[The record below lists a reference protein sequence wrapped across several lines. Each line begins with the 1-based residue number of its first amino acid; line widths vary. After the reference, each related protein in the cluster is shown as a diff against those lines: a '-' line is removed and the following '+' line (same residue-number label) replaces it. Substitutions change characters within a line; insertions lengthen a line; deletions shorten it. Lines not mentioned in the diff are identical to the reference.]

1 MGGPALT
8 PVDVAIAQLL
18 AAADSAPTAPQPG
31 ATLDALGR
39 VLAQDLHAPFDQP
52 AADNSAVDGYAVR
65 SQEVETGRPLPVS
78 QRIAA
83 GDAALP
89 LTPGTV
95 ARIFTGA
102 PLPAGADAVVM
113 QEDAQPAAEGMRF
126 TAAPRPGANVRR
138 RGHEIAAGSLLL
150 PAGTRL
156 RPQELGLI
164 ASAGLAQIPLFR
176 PLRVALLSTGRELLE
191 PGQDE
196 AAQLASGARLFNSNR
211 YTLTGLLRG
220 LGCQI
225 DDFGIVDDTLAAT
238 RTALQRAAAVAD
250 LLITTG
256 GASVGEE
263 DHLISAIQQ
272 LGRLTLWQLAIKPG
286 KPFAFGEVGTTPIMA
301 LPGNPAAVLVTFCI
315 LCRPYLLR
323 RQGVREVAPL
333 RVRLPA
339 GFSVSQPGKRRE
351 YLRAR
356 LLRDAAGHDRLEP
369 HPNQGSGVLRSA
381 AWADGLAVVE
391 PGQRVAP
398 GDLID
403 FHPFA
408 ALLG

>member
-1 MGGPALT
+1 
-8 PVDVAIAQLL
+8 
-18 AAADSAPTAPQPG
+18 
-31 ATLDALGR
+31 
-39 VLAQDLHAPFDQP
+39 
-52 AADNSAVDGYAVR
+52 
-65 SQEVETGRPLPVS
+65 
-78 QRIAA
+78 
-83 GDAALP
+83 
-89 LTPGTV
+89 
-95 ARIFTGA
+95 
-102 PLPAGADAVVM
+102 M
-113 QEDAQPAAEGMRF
+113 QEDADPEADQVRF

-138 RGHEIAAGSLLL
+138 RGHEIEAGSLLL

-156 RPQELGLI
+156 RPPELGLI
-164 ASAGLAQIPLFR
+164 ASAGVAQIPLCR

-191 PGQDE
+191 PGQGGAE
-196 AAQLASGARLFNSNR
+196 QLASGARLFNSNR
-211 YTLTGLLRG
+211 YLLTGLLRG

-238 RTALQRAAAVAD
+238 RAALQQAAAVAD

-272 LGRLTLWQLAIKPG
+272 LGSLKLWQLAIKPG
-286 KPFAFGEVGTTPIMA
+286 KPFAFGEIGTTPIMA
-301 LPGNPAAVLVTFCI
+301 LPGNPAAVLVTFCM

-333 RVRLPA
+333 RVGVPA
-339 GFSVSQPGKRRE
+339 GFSVGQPGKRRE
-351 YLRAR
+351 YLRVR
-356 LLRDAAGHDRLEP
+356 LLRDAAGHDWLEP

-391 PGQRVAP
+391 PGQCVTP

>member
-1 MGGPALT
+1 MGGTPLT
-8 PVDVAIAQLL
+8 PVDVAIEQLL
-18 AAADSAPTAPQPG
+18 AAADGAPAVQPG

-39 VLAQDLHAPFDQP
+39 VLARDLHAPFDQP
-52 AADNSAVDGYAVR
+52 AVDNSAVDGYAVR
-65 SQEVETGRPLPVS
+65 SREVEAGRPLPIS

-83 GDAALP
+83 GDVAAELV
-89 LTPGTV
+89 PGTV

-113 QEDAQPAAEGMRF
+113 QEDADPEADQVRF
-126 TAAPRPGANVRR
+126 TVTPRPGANVRR

-164 ASAGLAQIPLFR
+164 ASAGVAQIPLCR

-191 PGQDE
+191 PGQGGAE
-196 AAQLASGARLFNSNR
+196 QLASGTRMFNSNR
-211 YTLTGLLRG
+211 YLLTGLLRG

-238 RTALQRAAAVAD
+238 RAALQQAAAVAD

-272 LGRLTLWQLAIKPG
+272 LGRLKLWQLAIKPG
-286 KPFAFGEVGTTPIMA
+286 KPFAFGEIGTTPIMA

-333 RVRLPA
+333 RVGVPA

-356 LLRDAAGHDRLEP
+356 LLRDATGHDRLEP

-391 PGQRVAP
+391 PGQRVTA